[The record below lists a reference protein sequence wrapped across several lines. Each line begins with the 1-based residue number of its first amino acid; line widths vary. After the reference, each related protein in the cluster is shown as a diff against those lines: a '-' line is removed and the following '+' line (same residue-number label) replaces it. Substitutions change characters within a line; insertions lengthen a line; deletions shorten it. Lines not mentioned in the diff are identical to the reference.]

1 MSRKKKKKSGQRF
14 TGIPNHKRFKSTL
27 MTPLKQ
33 LNVQPIE
40 WDRDL
45 LPEHLWIESLADT
58 YAENVWPVIY
68 NKFLDELD
76 KYFPEGKTI
85 ILGFVTDFG
94 LIPKEK
100 RDEFIKNNEPLIHDA
115 FYKPFGRLVA
125 FYPDAPCYWLLK
137 KEDLEKDGP
146 LDPDVELPRLTKLV
160 LNLMPGKD
168 LHAGHIRAVPLNR
181 MLKHNKLFI
190 KKGMFVVDLLPKYPV
205 GCNEEEK
212 YRVQQFAR
220 ITMNVQFQQ
229 AEHYKQMKWPKYFWR
244 HNYDITPCMP
254 RLTGFKGAD
263 AIKEEGAKQLY
274 EFLTENASIAIEYLN
289 DISIKHKYDF
299 YKPERDEILLGL
311 FSRVTRLYVLFCTTP
326 YLWARDIAGIILRC
340 LAETAIIFGYLAK
353 VGGEEEFE
361 AFKSY
366 GEGKEKL
373 LMLHLQDTYTG
384 KKSLEGKGPEEIGE
398 DLGGGFMPEL
408 INIELSDWTKKSG
421 RELAIEAGLE
431 EIYRLVFDPTSQDIH
446 GTWIS
451 LRNSN
456 LGRCVQPL
464 HRFHRMPHYFEP
476 PLFVDTI
483 VAGQK
488 IYLLCTDIGVDNLH
502 FPKLSVGLKEPT
514 SIVEEKKNGEAGYRK
529 KDD

>member
-1 MSRKKKKKSGQRF
+1 M
-14 TGIPNHKRFKSTL
+14 
-27 MTPLKQ
+27 
-33 LNVQPIE
+33 QPIE

-45 LPEHLWIESLADT
+45 LPEHLWIESLAAT
-58 YAENVWPVIY
+58 YPEHVWPVIY

-76 KYFPEGKTI
+76 KYCPEGKI
-85 ILGFVTDFG
+85 ILFGFVTDFE

-100 RDEFIKNNEPLIHDA
+100 RDEFIKNNESLIHDA
-115 FYKPFGRLVA
+115 FYKPFGRIIA
-125 FYPDAPCYWLLK
+125 FYPNAPCSWLLQ
-137 KEDLEKDGP
+137 KEDVEKDGP
-146 LDPDVELPRLTKLV
+146 LDPDVELPRLAKLV

-181 MLKHNKLFI
+181 MFKNNKLFL
-190 KKGMFVVDLLPKYPV
+190 KEGMSVIEFLPKYPV

-220 ITMNVQFQQ
+220 ITMNVHFQQ
-229 AEHYKQMKWPKYFWR
+229 AEHYKPMEWSKYFWR
-244 HNYDITPCMP
+244 HNHDIAPCIP
-254 RLTGFKGAD
+254 HVSTFKGA
-263 AIKEEGAKQLY
+263 AALNEKSAEQLY
-274 EFLTENASIAIEYLN
+274 ESLTANADITIEYLN
-289 DISIKHKYDF
+289 DVSIKHKYDL
-299 YKPERDEILLGL
+299 YRPERDEILLGL
-311 FSRVTRLYVLFCTTP
+311 FSRVTRLYVLLCTTP

-373 LMLHLQDTYTG
+373 LMLHLQDTYAG
-384 KKSLEGKGPEEIGE
+384 KKSLEGKAAEEIAE

-408 INIELSDWTKKSG
+408 IDIELADWTKKSE
-421 RELAIEAGLE
+421 RELAIDAGLE
-431 EIYRLVFDPTSQDIH
+431 EIYRLVFDPTSPDIH

-451 LRNSN
+451 LKNSN
-456 LGRCVQPL
+456 LGRCAQPL

-483 VAGQK
+483 VAAQR
-488 IYLLCTDIGVDNLH
+488 IYLLCADIGIHNLN
-502 FPKLSVGLKEPT
+502 FPKLPVGLKEPT
-514 SIVEEKKNGEAGYRK
+514 LIVEEKKTEKLDAGE